1 MFVVHNPYCGF
12 SIPWK
17 GDENMAYAVVRVR
30 GSVGVRRDIADTLK
44 MLRLHR
50 VNHCVVVP
58 EETFKGMI
66 QKAKDYVTYGEIN
79 KETLIKLI
87 LKRGRLS
94 GNRRVDEE
102 KIKELMDLSVEE
114 LSEKILNGEIKLKDT
129 PLKPVFRLHPP
140 RKGYDKAGIKKPFS
154 VGGALGYRG
163 EKINDLL
170 EKMM

>member
-1 MFVVHNPYCGF
+1 
-12 SIPWK
+12 
-17 GDENMAYAVVRVR
+17 MAYAVVRVR
-30 GSVGVRRDIADTLK
+30 GSVGVRGDIADTLK

-50 VNHCVVVP
+50 VNHCVIVP
-58 EETFKGMI
+58 DTETYKGMLN
-66 QKAKDYVTYGEIN
+66 KVKDYITYGEID
-79 KETLIKLI
+79 KDTLVKLI
-87 LKRGRLS
+87 LKRGRLP
-94 GNRRVDEE
+94 GNKRLNEE

-114 LSEKILNGEIKLKDT
+114 LAEKIVNDEILLKNT

-163 EKINDLL
+163 AEINKLL

>member
-1 MFVVHNPYCGF
+1 
-12 SIPWK
+12 
-17 GDENMAYAVVRVR
+17 MAYAVVRVR
-30 GSVGVRRDIADTLK
+30 GSVGVRGDIADTLK

-58 EETFKGMI
+58 NTETYKGMLN
-66 QKAKDYVTYGEIN
+66 KAKDYITYGEID
-79 KETLIKLI
+79 KDTLVKLI
-87 LKRGRLS
+87 LKRGRLP
-94 GNRRVDEE
+94 GNKRLNEE

-114 LSEKILNGEIKLKDT
+114 LAEKIVNDEILLKNT

-163 EKINDLL
+163 SEINTLL

>member
-1 MFVVHNPYCGF
+1 
-12 SIPWK
+12 
-17 GDENMAYAVVRVR
+17 MAYAVVRVR
-30 GSVGVRRDIADTLK
+30 GSVGVRGDIADTLK

-50 VNHCVVVP
+50 VNHCVIVP
-58 EETFKGMI
+58 NTETYKGMLN
-66 QKAKDYVTYGEIN
+66 KAKDYITYGEVD
-79 KETLIKLI
+79 KDTLVKLI
-87 LKRGRLS
+87 LKRGRLP
-94 GNRRVDEE
+94 GNKRLNEE

-114 LSEKILNGEIKLKDT
+114 LAEKIVNDEILLKNT

-163 EKINDLL
+163 AEINTLL

>member
-1 MFVVHNPYCGF
+1 
-12 SIPWK
+12 
-17 GDENMAYAVVRVR
+17 MAYAVVRVR
-30 GSVGVRRDIADTLK
+30 GSVGVRGDIADTLK

-50 VNHCVVVP
+50 VNHCVIVP
-58 EETFKGMI
+58 NTETYKGMLN
-66 QKAKDYVTYGEIN
+66 KAKDYITYGEID
-79 KETLIKLI
+79 KDTLVKLI
-87 LKRGRLS
+87 LKRGRLP
-94 GNRRVDEE
+94 GNKRLNEE

-114 LSEKILNGEIKLKDT
+114 LAEKIVNDEILLKNT

-163 EKINDLL
+163 SEINTLL

>member
-1 MFVVHNPYCGF
+1 
-12 SIPWK
+12 
-17 GDENMAYAVVRVR
+17 MAYAVVRVR
-30 GSVGVRRDIADTLK
+30 GSVGVRGDIADTLK

-50 VNHCVVVP
+50 VNHCVIVP
-58 EETFKGMI
+58 NTETYKGMLN
-66 QKAKDYVTYGEIN
+66 KAKDYITYGEID
-79 KETLIKLI
+79 KDTLVKLI
-87 LKRGRLS
+87 LKRGRLP
-94 GNRRVDEE
+94 GNKRLNEE

-114 LSEKILNGEIKLKDT
+114 LAEKIVNDDILLKNT

-163 EKINDLL
+163 AEINTLL

>member
-1 MFVVHNPYCGF
+1 
-12 SIPWK
+12 
-17 GDENMAYAVVRVR
+17 MAYAVVRVR

-58 EETFKGMI
+58 EEKFKGMI

-87 LKRGRLS
+87 LKRGRLP
-94 GNRRVDEE
+94 GNKRVDEE

-114 LSEKILNGEIKLKDT
+114 LSEKILNGEIKD
-129 PLKPVFRLHPP
+129 
-140 RKGYDKAGIKKPFS
+140 RKS
-154 VGGALGYRG
+154 VV
-163 EKINDLL
+163 
-170 EKMM
+170 

>member
-1 MFVVHNPYCGF
+1 
-12 SIPWK
+12 
-17 GDENMAYAVVRVR
+17 MAYAVVRVR
-30 GSVGVRRDIADTLK
+30 GSVGVRGDIADTLK

-50 VNHCVVVP
+50 VNHCVIVP
-58 EETFKGMI
+58 NTETYKGMLN
-66 QKAKDYVTYGEIN
+66 KAKDYITYGEID
-79 KETLIKLI
+79 KDTLVKLI
-87 LKRGRLS
+87 LKRGRLP
-94 GNRRVDEE
+94 GNKRLNEE

-114 LSEKILNGEIKLKDT
+114 LAEKIVNDEILLKNT

-163 EKINDLL
+163 AEINTLL